1 MKKEVKVSNALVPI
15 IGLFLIMIYGLIIQP
30 KVLQLGEMPL
40 EMIFMFAAAIGTAN
54 LYFMGYTWDE
64 IQESMVK
71 KITQGL
77 PAMMILFSI
86 GVVVGAWIVSGTIPM
101 LIYYGIKIMN
111 PKYIYVIA
119 FIVPIIFST
128 LTGTSWGSVGTI
140 GIVIMGIAQVTGA
153 HLPLIAGA
161 IVGGAYFGD
170 KLSPLS
176 DTTNIAALAADV
188 PLYDHIRS
196 MMNTTI
202 PAAALATCMY
212 GLVGHFYSAKT
223 TEVNLSMIS
232 ETLEALE
239 SVFNFNILLL
249 IPTAIVLYCSVK
261 RKPTVPA
268 LIFSSIVSL
277 VIALIFQKF
286 SLGDIIKVLH
296 GGFNIE
302 MASWAKDISLNVVTI
317 LNRGGLYSMASPV
330 IVTFIVFVYIGT
342 LDRINALPLLVEK
355 GFAFVKTRTSAILSA
370 LGATMVTNGMTSNQ
384 FATSFIV
391 AEAFKPKFDQL
402 RIPRK
407 VLSRCL
413 EDTGT
418 MIESVLPWTTTGLF
432 MSATLGVAVM
442 DYNRWQFLTM
452 FNIIVAIILAITGK
466 GCFYNEMDKE
476 EKKEVK

>member
-268 LIFSSIVSL
+268 LIFSSIVS
-277 VIALIFQKF
+277 FF
-286 SLGDIIKVLH
+286 S
-296 GGFNIE
+296 
-302 MASWAKDISLNVVTI
+302 
-317 LNRGGLYSMASPV
+317 
-330 IVTFIVFVYIGT
+330 VYI
-342 LDRINALPLLVEK
+342 
-355 GFAFVKTRTSAILSA
+355 
-370 LGATMVTNGMTSNQ
+370 TN
-384 FATSFIV
+384 
-391 AEAFKPKFDQL
+391 
-402 RIPRK
+402 
-407 VLSRCL
+407 
-413 EDTGT
+413 
-418 MIESVLPWTTTGLF
+418 
-432 MSATLGVAVM
+432 
-442 DYNRWQFLTM
+442 
-452 FNIIVAIILAITGK
+452 
-466 GCFYNEMDKE
+466 
-476 EKKEVK
+476 

>member
-1 MKKEVKVSNALVPI
+1 M
-15 IGLFLIMIYGLIIQP
+15 
-30 KVLQLGEMPL
+30 
-40 EMIFMFAAAIGTAN
+40 
-54 LYFMGYTWDE
+54 
-64 IQESMVK
+64 
-71 KITQGL
+71 
-77 PAMMILFSI
+77 
-86 GVVVGAWIVSGTIPM
+86 
-101 LIYYGIKIMN
+101 
-111 PKYIYVIA
+111 
-119 FIVPIIFST
+119 
-128 LTGTSWGSVGTI
+128 
-140 GIVIMGIAQVTGA
+140 
-153 HLPLIAGA
+153 
-161 IVGGAYFGD
+161 
-170 KLSPLS
+170 
-176 DTTNIAALAADV
+176 
-188 PLYDHIRS
+188 
-196 MMNTTI
+196 
-202 PAAALATCMY
+202 
-212 GLVGHFYSAKT
+212 
-223 TEVNLSMIS
+223 
-232 ETLEALE
+232 
-239 SVFNFNILLL
+239 

-302 MASWAKDISLNVVTI
+302 MASWAKDIPLNVVTI

-476 EKKEVK
+476 EKRK